1 MNLIYDGDDC
11 FIVADEQDNR
21 LGWISLNRWKGQWRA
36 STHDGQ
42 ITYHYTSTVAAQ
54 AVLERGQYVK
64 RTREDPR
71 AVCEDSRDKS
81 EDQTNHDAVQELEQ
95 AYRAASRGD

>member
-54 AVLERGQYVK
+54 AVLERGSNV
-64 RTREDPR
+64 RGTREDPR
-71 AVCEDSRDKS
+71 AVREDSRDKS
-81 EDQTNHDAVQELEQ
+81 EDQINHDAVQELEQ
-95 AYRAASRGD
+95 AYRAASRGN

>member
-36 STHDGQ
+36 TTHDGQ

-54 AVLERGQYVK
+54 AVLERGSNVT
-64 RTREDPR
+64 RTREDAR
-71 AVCEDSRDKS
+71 AIREDSRDKS
-81 EDQTNHDAVQELEQ
+81 EDQINNDAVQELES

>member
-11 FIVADEQDNR
+11 FIVADDQDNR

-36 STHDGQ
+36 TTHDGQ

-64 RTREDPR
+64 RTREDTR
-71 AVCEDSRDKS
+71 AVCEDSRDKP
-81 EDQTNHDAVQELEQ
+81 ENQTGHDAVQELEQ